1 LTRTAI
7 ATVCLA
13 VVFSAG
19 SVNAQ
24 LIYTGVSNYYSNIQ
38 PGMPNYGIAQGS
50 IFIIGGTDLSL
61 MTLPTASK
69 GVPLQTSLAGVT
81 ITVTVGSVTTQAIPY
96 SVSFYQITAIL
107 PSKTPV
113 GNGTVTVTSGG
124 QSFSVSIPVVQSAFG
139 LATASMPGGSGPSV
153 AAVAQDDNEGG
164 QLLSLTNAANPGEYL
179 TLWGSGLGPVTGDE
193 TQYQAPADLTNIP
206 IEVDIGGVG
215 ATVTYHGRSIY
226 PGLDQ
231 INVIVPAGVSGCN
244 VSVVVTAGGVPSNL
258 ATIPVAATG
267 RICSDAGLIPVTPD
281 EYQGLLSL
289 GSVNVGALSLE
300 TLTTTSPSTG
310 AVTSDSAYATFQKF
324 TAQQFAS
331 SGLLQVPSMGSCLVT
346 GWAWQPPL
354 MYSTAYSSLDAGPEI
369 DVNGPYGV
377 VPLPSYLG
385 ADGGDYV
392 EPFGTSP
399 PIVPPTGGMFAFS
412 NGSGGPDVGAFKASF
427 SESLPTSLVWTN
439 SSAITAIDRAKGQL
453 ITWTG
458 GIPGNYVYIFGY
470 SIIYQLVP
478 TAQGMAAED
487 VYFTCSAPLSA
498 GQFTVPAAVLESLP
512 PTGTT
517 LSVDLPPSGNGYLYV
532 ASGSVQR
539 FSAPGLDLGL
549 LFFSAGSGISVPFR

>member
-7 ATVCLA
+7 ATVCVA

-24 LIYTGVSNYYSNIQ
+24 LIYTGVYNNYSDIQ

-50 IFIIGGTDLSL
+50 IFGVAGTDLSL
-61 MTLPTASK
+61 MTLPTASQ

-81 ITVTVGSVTTQAIPY
+81 ITVTVGGVTTQAIPY
-96 SVSFYQITAIL
+96 SVSPYQITAIL
-107 PSKTPV
+107 PWKTPV

-124 QSFSVSIPVVQSAFG
+124 KSFSVSIPVVQSAFG
-139 LATASMPGGSGPSV
+139 LATTSMPAAGGSFL

-193 TQYQAPADLTNIP
+193 TQYQTPADLTNIP
-206 IEVDIGGVG
+206 IEVDIGGAS
-215 ATVTYHGRSIY
+215 ATVAYHGRSIY

-267 RICSDAGLIPVTPD
+267 RICSDARLIPVTPD
-281 EYQGLLSL
+281 EYQRLLSL

-331 SGLLQVPSMGSCLVT
+331 GSFLQVPSMGSCLVT

-354 MYSTAYSSLDAGPEI
+354 MYSTAYVSLNAGPEI
-369 DVNGPYGV
+369 DVNGLYGAV
-377 VPLPSYLG
+377 ALPSDLG
-385 ADGGDYV
+385 ADGGKYV
-392 EPFGTSP
+392 ERFGTSP

-427 SESLPTSLVWTN
+427 SESLPASLVWTN

-453 ITWTG
+453 IAWTG

-470 SIIYQLVP
+470 SIIYRP
-478 TAQGMAAED
+478 AATFPGMAAED

-517 LSVDLPPSGNGYLYV
+517 LMDLPPSGNGYLYV

-549 LFFSAGSGISVPFR
+549 LFFGAGSGISVPFR

>member
-1 LTRTAI
+1 M
-7 ATVCLA
+7 
-13 VVFSAG
+13 G
-19 SVNAQ
+19 SVNAE
-24 LIYTGVSNYYSNIQ
+24 LIGQVVSNNYNYVQ

-50 IFIIGGTDLSL
+50 IFTMGGTND
-61 MTLPTASK
+61 MTESTASQ

-81 ITVTVGSVTTQAIPY
+81 ITVTVGGVTTQAIPY
-96 SVSFYQITAIL
+96 SVSPAQITAIL

-113 GNGTVTVTSGG
+113 GNATVTVTSGG
-124 QSFSVSIPVVQSAFG
+124 NSVSASTTVVQSAFG
-139 LATASMPGGSGPSV
+139 LATVSTPGATGPVV
-153 AAVAQDDNEGG
+153 AALAQDDNEGS
-164 QLLSLTNAANPGEYL
+164 QLLSQANAANPGEYL

-193 TQYQAPADLTNIP
+193 TQYQTPADLTNIP
-206 IEVDIGGVG
+206 IKVDIGGVS

-244 VSVVVTAGGVPSNL
+244 ASVVVTAGGVPSNF

-267 RICSDAGLIPVTPD
+267 RTCSDAGLVPVTAD

-310 AVTSDSAYATFQKF
+310 AVTSDSAYAAFQKD

-331 SGLLQVPSMGSCLVT
+331 TGFLQVPSMGSCLVP
-346 GWAWQPPL
+346 GEWPWQSPL
-354 MYSTAYSSLDAGPEI
+354 THYYAYYSTGSLNAGPEI
-369 DVNGPYGV
+369 DVNGLYGAV
-377 VPLPSYLG
+377 ALPSDLG
-385 ADGGDYV
+385 PEGGEYV
-392 EPFGTSP
+392 EPVGTSP

-427 SESLPTSLVWTN
+427 SESLTTPLLWTN

-458 GIPGNYVYIFGY
+458 GIPGSYVSIFGY
-470 SIIYQLVP
+470 SSIYETVPVAAGQLAYNVR
-478 TAQGMAAED
+478 
-487 VYFTCSAPLSA
+487 FICSAPLSA
-498 GQFTVPAAVLESLP
+498 GQFTVPAAVLQSLP
-512 PTGTT
+512 PTGTA
-517 LSVDLPPSGNGYLYV
+517 LGNLPPSGNGYLYV
-532 ASGSVQR
+532 ASGSIQR

-549 LFFSAGSGISVPFR
+549 LFFGAGSGISVQFN